1 MARDSEATRAR
12 ILDAAEEEFAAY
24 GIAGA
29 RVDRIAENA
38 SANKA
43 LIYKYF
49 GNKDDLFDAVFAA
62 RALAF
67 VDQVAFDATDLPGY
81 AGRAYDLYER
91 YPNTLRLTTW
101 YQLERA
107 NGKLSTIVDSNNAK
121 LAKIEQAQRAGALTT
136 AFSPLELLTEVRALS
151 MSWHLHTPE
160 LALVRRP
167 SRARCREIVVE
178 SVRRLV
184 SRDLRDAP

>member
-1 MARDSEATRAR
+1 MLRNMARDPDATRAR
-12 ILDAAEEEFAAY
+12 ILDAAEAEFAAY

-29 RVDRIAENA
+29 RVDRIAEKA
-38 SANKA
+38 AANKA

-49 GNKDDLFDAVFAA
+49 GNKDELFDTVFAQ

-67 VDQVAFDATDLPGY
+67 VDEVEFDAADLPGY
-81 AGRAYDLYER
+81 AGRSFDLYER

-107 NGKLSTIVDSNNAK
+107 EGSLPVIVESNKRKLD
-121 LAKIEQAQRAGALTT
+121 KIAAAQAAGRITSD
-136 AFSPLELLTEVRALS
+136 FSPLELLTQVRALA
-151 MSWHLHTPE
+151 MGWHLHTPE
-160 LALVRRP
+160 LAVVRRP

-184 SRDLRDAP
+184 S